1 MRNVWE
7 TKKRKMKISSSV
19 MDNIPKKK
27 LPEAGDYN
35 LPETLGCL
43 PKEVKSKVMD
53 GCFAPV
59 RSMISHAL
67 NQLGA
72 EGLPTFAGYGV
83 LSGLSQNGLIRAGV
97 CMRADEMTRKWGEFV
112 RAGNADDD
120 SDKIQQLEAAA
131 ANFKLK
137 EKFHDAAEMCGF
149 FGGCFIFVDVDEDE
163 NNLANPLTIAPETFK
178 TGSLKALRMVE
189 PYLVSPG
196 YYNSVDPMKS
206 DYFKPDLWYIQG
218 KPVHISRLLK
228 FSENELSSLL
238 KPAYNFFG
246 LSLAQKVLDA
256 VSHYTACREAAARL
270 LQKYSLTIFKTNMS
284 DILSGG
290 FDNTL
295 RQRVQYFVQNR
306 DNDGCATIDKETE
319 DIVVMT
325 TSLAGVTDLVRQAME
340 YVAAMFNEPVTKM
353 WGLSPAGFNTG
364 DNDMRSHY
372 DNIAAQQE
380 KMFGAPMERLC
391 KILQM
396 NEFGEIDDSIS
407 FKFAPLSEDDEA
419 AQAANNKVKAETD
432 AILLEAGAIAPE
444 DVRQR
449 LIDDEDSGYNSLE
462 PYTNPAMEIPL
473 EPFKQEEV
481 TVV

>member
-1 MRNVWE
+1 MRNE
-7 TKKRKMKISSSV
+7 KTKKRKMKISSGVVQDS
-19 MDNIPKKK
+19 KKK
-27 LPEAGDYN
+27 LPTVEDYN
-35 LPETLGCL
+35 LPQSLGNL
-43 PKEVKSKVMD
+43 PKEMRSTVMD
-53 GCFAPV
+53 RCFAPV

-67 NQLGA
+67 NGLGA

-112 RAGNADDD
+112 RNGDVDEQD
-120 SDKIQQLEAAA
+120 DKIQQLEAAA
-131 ANFKLK
+131 AKFKLK
-137 EKFHDAAEMCGF
+137 EKFHDTAEMCGF
-149 FGGCFIFVDVDEDE
+149 FGGCFLFVDVGEADE
-163 NNLANPLTIAPETFK
+163 NLATPLVLDPATFK
-178 TGSLKALRMVE
+178 IGSLKALRMVE

-206 DYFKPDLWYIQG
+206 DYFKPDLWYVQG
-218 KPVHISRLLK
+218 KPVHISRLLMFK
-228 FSENELSSLL
+228 ENELSTLL

-256 VSHYTACREAAARL
+256 VSHFTACREAAARL

-325 TSLAGVTDLVRQAME
+325 TSLAGVTDLVRQSME

-364 DNDMRSHY
+364 DNDLRNHY

-391 KILQM
+391 KILQI

-419 AQAANNKVKAETD
+419 AQVANNKVKAETD
-432 AILLEAGAIAPE
+432 AILLDAGAIAPE

-449 LIDDEDSGYNSLE
+449 LIDDEGSGYNNLE

>member
-1 MRNVWE
+1 
-7 TKKRKMKISSSV
+7 
-19 MDNIPKKK
+19 
-27 LPEAGDYN
+27 
-35 LPETLGCL
+35 
-43 PKEVKSKVMD
+43 
-53 GCFAPV
+53 
-59 RSMISHAL
+59 
-67 NQLGA
+67 
-72 EGLPTFAGYGV
+72 
-83 LSGLSQNGLIRAGV
+83 
-97 CMRADEMTRKWGEFV
+97 
-112 RAGNADDD
+112 
-120 SDKIQQLEAAA
+120 
-131 ANFKLK
+131 
-137 EKFHDAAEMCGF
+137 
-149 FGGCFIFVDVDEDE
+149 
-163 NNLANPLTIAPETFK
+163 
-178 TGSLKALRMVE
+178 MVE

-218 KPVHISRLLK
+218 KPVHISRLLMFK
-228 FSENELSSLL
+228 ENELSTLL

-325 TSLAGVTDLVRQAME
+325 TSLAGVTDLVRQSME

-353 WGLSPAGFNTG
+353 WGLSPAGFNSG
-364 DNDMRSHY
+364 DSDLRNHY
-372 DNIAAQQE
+372 DNISAQQE

-391 KILQM
+391 KILQI

-419 AQAANNKVKAETD
+419 ALAAKNKTKAETD
-432 AILLEAGAIAPE
+432 AILLETGAIAPE

-449 LIDDEDSGYNSLE
+449 LIDDEGSGYNSLE

-473 EPFKQEEV
+473 EPYKEEQEEV